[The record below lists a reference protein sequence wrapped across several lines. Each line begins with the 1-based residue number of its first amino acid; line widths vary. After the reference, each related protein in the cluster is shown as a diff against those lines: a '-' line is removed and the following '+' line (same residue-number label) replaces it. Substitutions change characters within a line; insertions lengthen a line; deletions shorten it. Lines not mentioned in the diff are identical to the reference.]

1 MSDFLL
7 ELGRNPTA
15 RKLIKTVGLPV
26 PMPQALRRAKGP
38 AEERPLHDHDVAYG
52 AGPAPAMTEV
62 LAGVL
67 ARAGADVHI
76 LGAPALKEAFVEPG
90 QAYGRPARM
99 LDPEALEGAGEGSH
113 GATFKANAMVFD
125 ATGLRD
131 PSELR
136 TLYDFFHPLGQ
147 RLAACGRV
155 VVIGRPPGHAG
166 SPRAAAAA
174 AALEGFVRSLA
185 KEVGKRGSTAQLL
198 VVDEGAEA
206 RTEPVLRFLL
216 SPRSAFVSGQPV
228 HVDARVAWP
237 ERVPQVRLL
246 EGKVALVTGAARGI
260 GEATCVLLAAE
271 GAHVVCLDRPQDD
284 ALASQVARKVGGS
297 VLLADVSDPG
307 APQAIA
313 DELRQRHGGVDVVV
327 HNAGIT
333 RDKTLARMK
342 PELWDQTIDVN
353 LSAVARITEALL
365 EGPLRDGG
373 RIVLLS
379 SIAGL
384 AGNMG
389 QTNYA
394 ASKAGIVGYTRSLAD
409 AVAGRGIT
417 VNAIAPGFIETR
429 LTAAIPVVIREA
441 ARRLSSLGQGGLPQD
456 VGEAITF
463 LSTPGA
469 AGITGRVLR
478 VCGGALVGA

>member
-1 MSDFLL
+1 MTDFLL
-7 ELGRNPTA
+7 ELGKNPTA

-26 PMPQALRRAKGP
+26 PMPQSLRRAKGP
-38 AEERPLHDHDVAYG
+38 AEERPLHDRDVVYG
-52 AGPAPAMTEV
+52 AGPDGVMAAV
-62 LAGVL
+62 LAGTL
-67 ARAGADVHI
+67 ARAGADVH
-76 LGAPALKEAFVEPG
+76 LVGGSAALQEPFVEPG
-90 QAYGRPARM
+90 QAYGRPARV
-99 LDPEALEGAGEGSH
+99 LDPEALPDS
-113 GATFKANAMVFD
+113 FKADAMVFD

-131 PSELR
+131 PGQLR
-136 TLYDFFHPLGQ
+136 ALYDFFHPLGQ
-147 RLAACGRV
+147 RLGACGRV
-155 VVIGRPPGHAG
+155 VVIGRPASAAPTA
-166 SPRAAAAA
+166 RAAATA

-198 VVDEGAEA
+198 VVAEGAEA
-206 RTEPVLRFLL
+206 RVEPVLRFLL
-216 SPRSAFVSGQPV
+216 SPRSAFISGQPV
-228 HVDARVAWP
+228 HVDARVPWP
-237 ERVPQVRLL
+237 ERVPLVRPL
-246 EGKVALVTGAARGI
+246 EGEVALVTGAARGI
-260 GEATCVLLAAE
+260 GAATCELLAAE

-284 ALASQVARKVGGS
+284 SLVSQVARKVSGS

-307 APQAIA
+307 APAAIA
-313 DELRQRHGGVDVVV
+313 DELRARHGGVDIVV

-342 PELWDQTIDVN
+342 PEQWDQTLDVN
-353 LSAVARITEALL
+353 LAAVIRITEALL
-365 EGPLRDGG
+365 QGPLREQG

-379 SIAGL
+379 SVAGI

-394 ASKAGIVGYTRSLAD
+394 GSKAGIIGYTGKLAEEL
-409 AVAGRGIT
+409 AGRGIT

-463 LSTPGA
+463 LATPGA